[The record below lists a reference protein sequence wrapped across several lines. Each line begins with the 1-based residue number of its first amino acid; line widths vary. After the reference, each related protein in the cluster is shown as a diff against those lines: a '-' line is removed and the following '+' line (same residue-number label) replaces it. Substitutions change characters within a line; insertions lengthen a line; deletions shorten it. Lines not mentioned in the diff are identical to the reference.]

1 MHILSLMFQT
11 EPKKQQPRPFQ
22 PYRAGTFQQGFF
34 DSNPFKTD
42 TDLPE
47 EETERRDK
55 ELLKP
60 FMPNNPAKK
69 VNCTL
74 S

>member
-1 MHILSLMFQT
+1 MFQT
-11 EPKKQQPRPFQ
+11 EPEIPQPRSFQ

-42 TDLPE
+42 SDLPE
-47 EETERRDK
+47 EKPEEKPEKEDK

-60 FMPNNPAKK
+60 FIPNNPAKK
-69 VNCTL
+69 VSCTL